1 MIDNQTTNNNMAQH
15 NELGKQGEQIARKYL
30 EQKGYEIL
38 ETNWHYSHAEID
50 IIARKGDVLAVI
62 EVKTRTSDHYGK
74 PETFVNKKKINHL
87 KNAVNYYVR
96 TNKLDVEIRFD
107 IISIIKN
114 QYVEKVEHLENAF
127 LWF

>member
-1 MIDNQTTNNNMAQH
+1 MAQH
-15 NELGKQGEQIARKYL
+15 NELGKQGELIARDFL
-30 EQKGYEIL
+30 ERNGYQIL
-38 ETNWHYSHAEID
+38 ETNWHYGHAEID
-50 IIARKGDVLAVI
+50 IIARKGDILAVI

-87 KNAVNYYVR
+87 KNAVNYYVK
-96 TNKLDVEIRFD
+96 TNNLDVEIRFD

-127 LWF
+127 FWF